1 MPDMNRSVT
10 VSEVFKLF
18 VEGWTTCVRLS
29 RKLSAKK
36 IFPRSKK
43 LRENSS
49 KLFESLTYLQMSLEI
64 SLLSN
69 ISEKF

>member
-1 MPDMNRSVT
+1 MSDMNRSVT

-49 KLFESLTYLQMSLEI
+49 KPF
-64 SLLSN
+64 
-69 ISEKF
+69 

>member
-10 VSEVFKLF
+10 VLKDFFKLF
-18 VEGWTTCVRLS
+18 VEGWTTCVRLG

-43 LRENSS
+43 LRGNSS
-49 KLFESLTYLQMSLEI
+49 KLFESLTYLQMS
-64 SLLSN
+64 
-69 ISEKF
+69 